1 MGEVIKGFVK
11 VGSEIVQQDKIGSNT
26 TKYKEP
32 ILEMREMKKVHKTTD
47 NR

>member
-1 MGEVIKGFVK
+1 MKGFVK
-11 VGSEIVQQDKIGSNT
+11 VGSEIVQQYKIGSNT

-32 ILEMREMKKVHKTTD
+32 ILEKREMKKVHKITH